1 MCPSSSRGAERYELP
16 PARLARWL
24 DRWAAEHPAV
34 TTELGEREVVFVA
47 EDARVACA
55 PPFPPL
61 PAEVR
66 GARAGFDPAP
76 LLDHVRRERT
86 VGVLLVR
93 LGGHAAGVFEGERL
107 VDSKVG
113 SRLVHG
119 RHRKGGSSSGRF
131 ARRREGQARAAL
143 DQAADVAARVLVPRA
158 PGAAPQ
164 PDATRPRDG
173 AASAAPPLDAV
184 VLGGD
189 RRALETVLADSRLAP
204 LRPLVAERVL
214 DVPDPRLAILRS
226 APDRFLATIV
236 RPSGR
241 ITR

>member
-1 MCPSSSRGAERYELP
+1 MAS
-16 PARLARWL
+16 
-24 DRWAAEHPAV
+24 
-34 TTELGEREVVFVA
+34 TEIGGEEVVFVA
-47 EDARVACA
+47 GDGLRVACA

-61 PAEVR
+61 ASELC
-66 GARAGFDPAP
+66 GSRAGFDPAP
-76 LLDHVRRERT
+76 LLDHVRRQRT

-93 LGGHAAGVFEGERL
+93 LGGHAVGVFVGERL

-143 DQAADVAARVLVPRA
+143 EQAADVAARVLVPF
-158 PGAAPQ
+158 AA
-164 PDATRPRDG
+164 R
-173 AASAAPPLDAV
+173 LDAV

-189 RRALETVLADSRLAP
+189 RRALDTVLGDARLAP
-204 LRPLVAERVL
+204 LRELAVDRVL
-214 DVPDPRLAILRS
+214 DVPDPRLAVLR
-226 APDRFLATIV
+226 AMPERFLATIV

-241 ITR
+241 ITP

>member
-1 MCPSSSRGAERYELP
+1 VAS
-16 PARLARWL
+16 
-24 DRWAAEHPAV
+24 
-34 TTELGEREVVFVA
+34 TEIGEDEVVFVA
-47 EDARVACA
+47 DDGARVVCE

-61 PAEVR
+61 SAASR

-93 LGGHAAGVFEGERL
+93 LGGHAAGVFEGGRL

-143 DQAADVAARVLVPRA
+143 EQAADVASRVLLDR
-158 PGAAPQ
+158 Q
-164 PDATRPRDG
+164 
-173 AASAAPPLDAV
+173 LDAV

-189 RRALETVLADSRLAP
+189 RRALDTVLADRRLAA
-204 LRPLVAERVL
+204 LRPLVAGRIL
-214 DVPDPRLAILRS
+214 DVPDPRLAVLR
-226 APDRFLATIV
+226 AMPERFLATIV
-236 RPSGR
+236 TPSGR
-241 ITR
+241 ITP

>member
-1 MCPSSSRGAERYELP
+1 
-16 PARLARWL
+16 L
-24 DRWAAEHPAV
+24 D
-34 TTELGEREVVFVA
+34 
-47 EDARVACA
+47 
-55 PPFPPL
+55 
-61 PAEVR
+61 VR
-66 GARAGFDPAP
+66 GSRPGFDPAP

-143 DQAADVAARVLVPRA
+143 EQAADVAARVLLPR
-158 PGAAPQ
+158 
-164 PDATRPRDG
+164 R
-173 AASAAPPLDAV
+173 LDAV

-189 RRALETVLADSRLAP
+189 RRALDTVLADPRLAP
-204 LRPLVAERVL
+204 LRALAVDRVL
-214 DVPDPRLAILRS
+214 DVPDPRLAVLR
-226 APDRFLATIV
+226 AMPDRFLATIV
-236 RPSGR
+236 LPSGR
-241 ITR
+241 IGP

>member
-1 MCPSSSRGAERYELP
+1 VVERYALP
-16 PARLARWL
+16 PPRLARWL
-24 DRWAAEHPAV
+24 DRWAGEHAPVAS
-34 TTELGEREVVFVA
+34 TEIGEEEVVFLA
-47 EDARVACA
+47 ADGARVACE

-61 PAEVR
+61 PSELR
-66 GARAGFDPAP
+66 GSRAGFDSAP

-93 LGGHAAGVFEGERL
+93 LGGHAVGVFEGERL

-143 DQAADVAARVLVPRA
+143 EQAADVAARILVPL
-158 PGAAPQ
+158 AA
-164 PDATRPRDG
+164 R
-173 AASAAPPLDAV
+173 LDAV

-189 RRALETVLADSRLAP
+189 RRALDTVLADPRLAP
-204 LRPLVAERVL
+204 LRELAVDRVL
-214 DVPDPRLAILRS
+214 DVPDPRLAVLR
-226 APDRFLATIV
+226 AMPERFLATIV

-241 ITR
+241 ITP

>member
-1 MCPSSSRGAERYELP
+1 MTERYELP

-24 DRWAAEHPAV
+24 DRWADEHAPV
-34 TTELGEREVVFVA
+34 TSTEVGEREVVFA
-47 EDARVACA
+47 AGGGNRVVCT

-66 GARAGFDPAP
+66 GSRAGFEPGA
-76 LLDHVRRERT
+76 LLEHVRRERT

-143 DQAADVAARVLVPRA
+143 QQAADVAARVLLDR
-158 PGAAPQ
+158 
-164 PDATRPRDG
+164 
-173 AASAAPPLDAV
+173 PLDAL

-189 RRALETVLADSRLAP
+189 RRALDTVLADSRLAP
-204 LRPLVAERVL
+204 LRPLAAERVL
-214 DVPDPRLAILRS
+214 DVPDPRLAVLR
-226 APDRFLATIV
+226 AMPERFTATV
-236 RPSGR
+236 VVPFGR
-241 ITR
+241 ITA

>member
-1 MCPSSSRGAERYELP
+1 VASTEIGEEAVTFVASGAER
-16 PARLARWL
+16 
-24 DRWAAEHPAV
+24 
-34 TTELGEREVVFVA
+34 
-47 EDARVACA
+47 VACE

-61 PAEVR
+61 PDAVR
-66 GARAGFDPAP
+66 GMRTGFEAAP

-107 VDSKVG
+107 IESKVG

-143 DQAADVAARVLVPRA
+143 EQAADVAVRVLLGR
-158 PGAAPQ
+158 
-164 PDATRPRDG
+164 
-173 AASAAPPLDAV
+173 PLDAV

-189 RRALETVLADSRLAP
+189 RRALDAVLADRRLAP
-204 LRPLVAERVL
+204 LRALAVDRVL
-214 DVPDPRLAILRS
+214 DVPDPRLAVLR
-226 APDRFLATIV
+226 ATPERFLATV
-236 RPSGR
+236 VTVG
-241 ITR
+241 

>member
-1 MCPSSSRGAERYELP
+1 VASTEIGEGK
-16 PARLARWL
+16 
-24 DRWAAEHPAV
+24 V
-34 TTELGEREVVFVA
+34 TFVA
-47 EDARVACA
+47 SDGSRVVCG

-61 PAEVR
+61 PAQAR
-66 GARAGFDPAP
+66 GSRPGFDPEP
-76 LLDHVRRERT
+76 LLEHVRRERV

-143 DQAADVAARVLVPRA
+143 EQAANVAARVLLGR
-158 PGAAPQ
+158 
-164 PDATRPRDG
+164 T
-173 AASAAPPLDAV
+173 LDAV

-189 RRALETVLADSRLAP
+189 RRALETVLADPRLAP
-204 LRPLVAERVL
+204 LRPLAVDRVH
-214 DVPDPRLAILRS
+214 DVPDPRLAVLR
-226 APDRFLATIV
+226 AMPERFLATIV
-236 RPSGR
+236 LPSGR
-241 ITR
+241 ITP